1 MHRDSSDSPFYNP
14 RETPSERIGNAIR
27 RTMSRVNRFTRNY
40 SELSSPIAPLIAND
54 GEYLMNIS
62 LGSPPFPVL
71 AIADT
76 GSDIIWTQC
85 QPCTDCYKQDAP
97 IFDPKLSS
105 TYRPVPCYS
114 STCLSL
120 VGEGSFCSQDG
131 HSCQYQ
137 VKYGDHSHTLGDVAI
152 ETLALGS
159 GTTSGYMVFPNTL
172 FGCGHDNKGTFSPKG
187 SGIVG
192 LGGGPA
198 SLPTQLSQTIE
209 GKFSYCMVQ
218 YFLPNKKASTM
229 HFGPNAVVSGPN
241 VVSTPLFSSQL
252 TQTFYM
258 VELHSVSVGSISM
271 PFVGVPLESSGN
283 IIVDSG
289 TTLTIVPTDFLAKF
303 STAVESQ
310 VTGGTKTSDPQ
321 GLLSLCYVMDSNLKV
336 PPVTMHFGGGDVEL
350 KTINVFVPMSKRVA
364 CLAFYGNDEISIYG
378 NVAQQNFLVGFD
390 LQKQTVSFK
399 PTFFMYLIF
408 NFIVLKLLFHVLE
421 FYLTRAGGFS
431 VDMIHRDSCSSPF
444 YNPRETQSERVANVV
459 RRSVGRVARFT
470 VAPNSPPD
478 VVAPLIASDG
488 EYLMNIS
495 LGLPPFPVLA
505 ITDTGSDIIWTQCK
519 PCIDCYKQDA
529 PVYDPKFSSTYRPV
543 PCSSKAC
550 ALLADDGGFCQ
561 SHGDICQYQAT
572 YGDGSHT
579 KGDIATETLALGT
592 AAELSYVAFP
602 NMIFGCG
609 HDNTGIFSPKGAG
622 IIGLGEGPASL
633 ISQLGPSVG
642 GKFSYCMVPY
652 DATPETTSTM
662 HFGQK
667 AVVSGGEV
675 VTTPLLSSEL
685 GSTFYSLLL
694 ESVSVGS
701 TTIPFGNSN
710 SETSSTG
717 NIIIDSGT
725 TLTIVPTD
733 FLSNFATAIEA
744 QVTGGN
750 KTRDPQGLLS
760 LCYLIDDKLKI
771 PPVAAYFK
779 GGGVEL
785 TPVNLFVPMS
795 KTVTCLAFYGSDEVS
810 IYGNL
815 AQQDFL
821 VGYDLQ
827 KRTVS
832 FKPTD
837 CTKN

>member
-1 MHRDSSDSPFYNP
+1 MASRVGCVLSLVISLVLISAINTASFVNARSNGFSIDLMHRDSSDSPFYNP

-27 RTMSRVNRFTRNY
+27 RTMSRVNRFTSRNY

-105 TYRPVPCYS
+105 TYRPVP
-114 STCLSL
+114 
-120 VGEGSFCSQDG
+120 
-131 HSCQYQ
+131 
-137 VKYGDHSHTLGDVAI
+137 
-152 ETLALGS
+152 
-159 GTTSGYMVFPNTL
+159 FP
-172 FGCGHDNKGTFSPKG
+172 
-187 SGIVG
+187 
-192 LGGGPA
+192 
-198 SLPTQLSQTIE
+198 
-209 GKFSYCMVQ
+209 
-218 YFLPNKKASTM
+218 
-229 HFGPNAVVSGPN
+229 
-241 VVSTPLFSSQL
+241 
-252 TQTFYM
+252 
-258 VELHSVSVGSISM
+258 
-271 PFVGVPLESSGN
+271 
-283 IIVDSG
+283 
-289 TTLTIVPTDFLAKF
+289 
-303 STAVESQ
+303 
-310 VTGGTKTSDPQ
+310 
-321 GLLSLCYVMDSNLKV
+321 
-336 PPVTMHFGGGDVEL
+336 
-350 KTINVFVPMSKRVA
+350 R
-364 CLAFYGNDEISIYG
+364 
-378 NVAQQNFLVGFD
+378 
-390 LQKQTVSFK
+390 
-399 PTFFMYLIF
+399 
-408 NFIVLKLLFHVLE
+408 
-421 FYLTRAGGFS
+421 
-431 VDMIHRDSCSSPF
+431 
-444 YNPRETQSERVANVV
+444 
-459 RRSVGRVARFT
+459 
-470 VAPNSPPD
+470 
-478 VVAPLIASDG
+478 
-488 EYLMNIS
+488 
-495 LGLPPFPVLA
+495 
-505 ITDTGSDIIWTQCK
+505 
-519 PCIDCYKQDA
+519 
-529 PVYDPKFSSTYRPV
+529 
-543 PCSSKAC
+543 
-550 ALLADDGGFCQ
+550 
-561 SHGDICQYQAT
+561 
-572 YGDGSHT
+572 
-579 KGDIATETLALGT
+579 
-592 AAELSYVAFP
+592 
-602 NMIFGCG
+602 MIFGCG

-760 LCYLIDDKLKI
+760 LCYL
-771 PPVAAYFK
+771 
-779 GGGVEL
+779 
-785 TPVNLFVPMS
+785 
-795 KTVTCLAFYGSDEVS
+795 TVTCLAFYGSDEVS

>member
-27 RTMSRVNRFTRNY
+27 RTMSRVNRFTSMVHPNFAPT
-40 SELSSPIAPLIAND
+40 SPIALFIAID

-85 QPCTDCYKQDAP
+85 
-97 IFDPKLSS
+97 
-105 TYRPVPCYS
+105 
-114 STCLSL
+114 
-120 VGEGSFCSQDG
+120 
-131 HSCQYQ
+131 
-137 VKYGDHSHTLGDVAI
+137 
-152 ETLALGS
+152 
-159 GTTSGYMVFPNTL
+159 
-172 FGCGHDNKGTFSPKG
+172 
-187 SGIVG
+187 
-192 LGGGPA
+192 
-198 SLPTQLSQTIE
+198 
-209 GKFSYCMVQ
+209 
-218 YFLPNKKASTM
+218 
-229 HFGPNAVVSGPN
+229 
-241 VVSTPLFSSQL
+241 
-252 TQTFYM
+252 
-258 VELHSVSVGSISM
+258 
-271 PFVGVPLESSGN
+271 
-283 IIVDSG
+283 
-289 TTLTIVPTDFLAKF
+289 
-303 STAVESQ
+303 
-310 VTGGTKTSDPQ
+310 
-321 GLLSLCYVMDSNLKV
+321 
-336 PPVTMHFGGGDVEL
+336 
-350 KTINVFVPMSKRVA
+350 
-364 CLAFYGNDEISIYG
+364 
-378 NVAQQNFLVGFD
+378 
-390 LQKQTVSFK
+390 
-399 PTFFMYLIF
+399 
-408 NFIVLKLLFHVLE
+408 
-421 FYLTRAGGFS
+421 
-431 VDMIHRDSCSSPF
+431 
-444 YNPRETQSERVANVV
+444 
-459 RRSVGRVARFT
+459 
-470 VAPNSPPD
+470 
-478 VVAPLIASDG
+478 
-488 EYLMNIS
+488 
-495 LGLPPFPVLA
+495 
-505 ITDTGSDIIWTQCK
+505 K
-519 PCIDCYKQDA
+519 PCIDCYKQND
-529 PVYDPKFSSTYRPV
+529 PVFDPRFSSTYRPV
-543 PCSSKAC
+543 PCASKKC
-550 ALLADDGGFCQ
+550 TSLTDEGS

>member
-1 MHRDSSDSPFYNP
+1 MASRVGCVLSLVISLVLISAINTASFVNARSNGFSIDLMHRDSSDSPFYNP

-27 RTMSRVNRFTRNY
+27 RTMSRVNRFDPNFAPT
-40 SELSSPIAPLIAND
+40 SPIALFIAID

-85 QPCTDCYKQDAP
+85 
-97 IFDPKLSS
+97 
-105 TYRPVPCYS
+105 
-114 STCLSL
+114 
-120 VGEGSFCSQDG
+120 
-131 HSCQYQ
+131 
-137 VKYGDHSHTLGDVAI
+137 
-152 ETLALGS
+152 
-159 GTTSGYMVFPNTL
+159 
-172 FGCGHDNKGTFSPKG
+172 
-187 SGIVG
+187 
-192 LGGGPA
+192 
-198 SLPTQLSQTIE
+198 
-209 GKFSYCMVQ
+209 
-218 YFLPNKKASTM
+218 
-229 HFGPNAVVSGPN
+229 
-241 VVSTPLFSSQL
+241 
-252 TQTFYM
+252 
-258 VELHSVSVGSISM
+258 
-271 PFVGVPLESSGN
+271 
-283 IIVDSG
+283 
-289 TTLTIVPTDFLAKF
+289 
-303 STAVESQ
+303 
-310 VTGGTKTSDPQ
+310 
-321 GLLSLCYVMDSNLKV
+321 
-336 PPVTMHFGGGDVEL
+336 
-350 KTINVFVPMSKRVA
+350 
-364 CLAFYGNDEISIYG
+364 
-378 NVAQQNFLVGFD
+378 
-390 LQKQTVSFK
+390 
-399 PTFFMYLIF
+399 
-408 NFIVLKLLFHVLE
+408 
-421 FYLTRAGGFS
+421 
-431 VDMIHRDSCSSPF
+431 
-444 YNPRETQSERVANVV
+444 
-459 RRSVGRVARFT
+459 
-470 VAPNSPPD
+470 
-478 VVAPLIASDG
+478 
-488 EYLMNIS
+488 
-495 LGLPPFPVLA
+495 
-505 ITDTGSDIIWTQCK
+505 K
-519 PCIDCYKQDA
+519 PCIDCYKQND
-529 PVYDPKFSSTYRPV
+529 PVFDPRFSSTYRPV
-543 PCSSKAC
+543 PCASKKC
-550 ALLADDGGFCQ
+550 TSLTDEGSFC
-561 SHGDICQYQAT
+561 SPHGDICQYQVG

-579 KGDIATETLALGT
+579 DGDLATDTLTFGT
-592 AAELSYVAFP
+592 TTTGVIVQFP
-602 NMIFGCG
+602 DTLFGCG
-609 HDNTGIFSPKGAG
+609 HKNTGTFPPNSSG

>member
-1 MHRDSSDSPFYNP
+1 MASRVGCVLSLVISLVLISAINTASFVNARSNGFSIDLMHRDSSDSPFYNP

-27 RTMSRVNRFTRNY
+27 RTMSRVNRFTSAATAR
-40 SELSSPIAPLIAND
+40 
-54 GEYLMNIS
+54 
-62 LGSPPFPVL
+62 
-71 AIADT
+71 
-76 GSDIIWTQC
+76 
-85 QPCTDCYKQDAP
+85 
-97 IFDPKLSS
+97 
-105 TYRPVPCYS
+105 RRR
-114 STCLSL
+114 
-120 VGEGSFCSQDG
+120 
-131 HSCQYQ
+131 
-137 VKYGDHSHTLGDVAI
+137 GDD
-152 ETLALGS
+152 
-159 GTTSGYMVFPNTL
+159 
-172 FGCGHDNKGTFSPKG
+172 D
-187 SGIVG
+187 
-192 LGGGPA
+192 
-198 SLPTQLSQTIE
+198 
-209 GKFSYCMVQ
+209 
-218 YFLPNKKASTM
+218 
-229 HFGPNAVVSGPN
+229 
-241 VVSTPLFSSQL
+241 
-252 TQTFYM
+252 
-258 VELHSVSVGSISM
+258 
-271 PFVGVPLESSGN
+271 
-283 IIVDSG
+283 
-289 TTLTIVPTDFLAKF
+289 
-303 STAVESQ
+303 
-310 VTGGTKTSDPQ
+310 
-321 GLLSLCYVMDSNLKV
+321 
-336 PPVTMHFGGGDVEL
+336 
-350 KTINVFVPMSKRVA
+350 
-364 CLAFYGNDEISIYG
+364 
-378 NVAQQNFLVGFD
+378 
-390 LQKQTVSFK
+390 
-399 PTFFMYLIF
+399 
-408 NFIVLKLLFHVLE
+408 
-421 FYLTRAGGFS
+421 
-431 VDMIHRDSCSSPF
+431 
-444 YNPRETQSERVANVV
+444 
-459 RRSVGRVARFT
+459 
-470 VAPNSPPD
+470 
-478 VVAPLIASDG
+478 APLIASDG

-667 AVVSGGEV
+667 AVVSGGE
-675 VTTPLLSSEL
+675 
-685 GSTFYSLLL
+685 
-694 ESVSVGS
+694 
-701 TTIPFGNSN
+701 GNSN

>member
-27 RTMSRVNRFTRNY
+27 RTMSRVNRFTSMVHVDSR
-40 SELSSPIAPLIAND
+40 APLIAND

-159 GTTSGYMVFPNTL
+159 VQFPDTL
-172 FGCGHDNKGTFSPKG
+172 FGCGHKNTGTFP
-187 SGIVG
+187 
-192 LGGGPA
+192 
-198 SLPTQLSQTIE
+198 
-209 GKFSYCMVQ
+209 
-218 YFLPNKKASTM
+218 
-229 HFGPNAVVSGPN
+229 
-241 VVSTPLFSSQL
+241 
-252 TQTFYM
+252 
-258 VELHSVSVGSISM
+258 
-271 PFVGVPLESSGN
+271 
-283 IIVDSG
+283 
-289 TTLTIVPTDFLAKF
+289 
-303 STAVESQ
+303 
-310 VTGGTKTSDPQ
+310 
-321 GLLSLCYVMDSNLKV
+321 
-336 PPVTMHFGGGDVEL
+336 
-350 KTINVFVPMSKRVA
+350 
-364 CLAFYGNDEISIYG
+364 
-378 NVAQQNFLVGFD
+378 
-390 LQKQTVSFK
+390 
-399 PTFFMYLIF
+399 
-408 NFIVLKLLFHVLE
+408 
-421 FYLTRAGGFS
+421 
-431 VDMIHRDSCSSPF
+431 
-444 YNPRETQSERVANVV
+444 
-459 RRSVGRVARFT
+459 
-470 VAPNSPPD
+470 PNS
-478 VVAPLIASDG
+478 S
-488 EYLMNIS
+488 
-495 LGLPPFPVLA
+495 
-505 ITDTGSDIIWTQCK
+505 
-519 PCIDCYKQDA
+519 
-529 PVYDPKFSSTYRPV
+529 
-543 PCSSKAC
+543 
-550 ALLADDGGFCQ
+550 
-561 SHGDICQYQAT
+561 
-572 YGDGSHT
+572 
-579 KGDIATETLALGT
+579 
-592 AAELSYVAFP
+592 
-602 NMIFGCG
+602 
-609 HDNTGIFSPKGAG
+609 G

-633 ISQLGPSVG
+633 ISQLGPVAG
-642 GKFSYCMVPY
+642 RKFSYCMVPYSKVPY

>member
-120 VGEGSFCSQDG
+120 VGEGSFCSQDDI
-131 HSCQYQ
+131 CQYQ
-137 VKYGDHSHTLGDVAI
+137 VGYGDGSHTDGDLATD
-152 ETLALGS
+152 TLTF
-159 GTTSGYMVFPNTL
+159 GTTTTGVIVQFPDTL
-172 FGCGHDNKGTFSPKG
+172 FGCGHKNTGTFP
-187 SGIVG
+187 
-192 LGGGPA
+192 
-198 SLPTQLSQTIE
+198 
-209 GKFSYCMVQ
+209 
-218 YFLPNKKASTM
+218 
-229 HFGPNAVVSGPN
+229 
-241 VVSTPLFSSQL
+241 
-252 TQTFYM
+252 
-258 VELHSVSVGSISM
+258 
-271 PFVGVPLESSGN
+271 
-283 IIVDSG
+283 
-289 TTLTIVPTDFLAKF
+289 
-303 STAVESQ
+303 
-310 VTGGTKTSDPQ
+310 
-321 GLLSLCYVMDSNLKV
+321 
-336 PPVTMHFGGGDVEL
+336 
-350 KTINVFVPMSKRVA
+350 
-364 CLAFYGNDEISIYG
+364 
-378 NVAQQNFLVGFD
+378 
-390 LQKQTVSFK
+390 
-399 PTFFMYLIF
+399 
-408 NFIVLKLLFHVLE
+408 
-421 FYLTRAGGFS
+421 
-431 VDMIHRDSCSSPF
+431 
-444 YNPRETQSERVANVV
+444 
-459 RRSVGRVARFT
+459 
-470 VAPNSPPD
+470 PNS
-478 VVAPLIASDG
+478 S
-488 EYLMNIS
+488 
-495 LGLPPFPVLA
+495 
-505 ITDTGSDIIWTQCK
+505 
-519 PCIDCYKQDA
+519 
-529 PVYDPKFSSTYRPV
+529 
-543 PCSSKAC
+543 
-550 ALLADDGGFCQ
+550 
-561 SHGDICQYQAT
+561 
-572 YGDGSHT
+572 
-579 KGDIATETLALGT
+579 
-592 AAELSYVAFP
+592 
-602 NMIFGCG
+602 
-609 HDNTGIFSPKGAG
+609 G

-633 ISQLGPSVG
+633 ISQLGPVAG
-642 GKFSYCMVPY
+642 RKFSYCMVPY
-652 DATPETTSTM
+652 SKLNETTSTM
-662 HFGQK
+662 HFGPN
-667 AVVSGGEV
+667 AVVSGTDV
-675 VTTPLLSSEL
+675 VTTPFLSSNF
-685 GSTFYSLLL
+685 GSTFYSLDL
-694 ESVSVGS
+694 EFVSVGS
-701 TTIPFGNSN
+701 TVIPFDGPSSANSN

>member
-27 RTMSRVNRFTRNY
+27 RTMSRVNRFTSMVHPNFAPT
-40 SELSSPIAPLIAND
+40 SPIALFIAID

-85 QPCTDCYKQDAP
+85 
-97 IFDPKLSS
+97 
-105 TYRPVPCYS
+105 
-114 STCLSL
+114 
-120 VGEGSFCSQDG
+120 
-131 HSCQYQ
+131 
-137 VKYGDHSHTLGDVAI
+137 
-152 ETLALGS
+152 
-159 GTTSGYMVFPNTL
+159 
-172 FGCGHDNKGTFSPKG
+172 
-187 SGIVG
+187 
-192 LGGGPA
+192 
-198 SLPTQLSQTIE
+198 
-209 GKFSYCMVQ
+209 
-218 YFLPNKKASTM
+218 
-229 HFGPNAVVSGPN
+229 
-241 VVSTPLFSSQL
+241 
-252 TQTFYM
+252 
-258 VELHSVSVGSISM
+258 
-271 PFVGVPLESSGN
+271 
-283 IIVDSG
+283 
-289 TTLTIVPTDFLAKF
+289 
-303 STAVESQ
+303 
-310 VTGGTKTSDPQ
+310 
-321 GLLSLCYVMDSNLKV
+321 
-336 PPVTMHFGGGDVEL
+336 
-350 KTINVFVPMSKRVA
+350 
-364 CLAFYGNDEISIYG
+364 
-378 NVAQQNFLVGFD
+378 
-390 LQKQTVSFK
+390 
-399 PTFFMYLIF
+399 
-408 NFIVLKLLFHVLE
+408 
-421 FYLTRAGGFS
+421 
-431 VDMIHRDSCSSPF
+431 
-444 YNPRETQSERVANVV
+444 
-459 RRSVGRVARFT
+459 
-470 VAPNSPPD
+470 
-478 VVAPLIASDG
+478 
-488 EYLMNIS
+488 
-495 LGLPPFPVLA
+495 
-505 ITDTGSDIIWTQCK
+505 K
-519 PCIDCYKQDA
+519 PCIDCYKQND
-529 PVYDPKFSSTYRPV
+529 PVFDPRFSSTYRPV
-543 PCSSKAC
+543 PCASKKC
-550 ALLADDGGFCQ
+550 TSLTDE